1 MGCVAGVTGTW
12 CVVLQELRQLV
23 YVALRLSGV
32 NLWHAL
38 HFAGVAYSLWH
49 ALCWKCGMSLWHML
63 QETASCTMS
72 RSTHDWALFV
82 VLQEMASCTMSK
94 STLRSVTSY
103 SQRRSGPRDD
113 VDAGEVCTTSWTVM
127 TVRLAGLPQLFF
139 LSFSQS
145 LKFWKAF
152 YRSGK
157 WAVSEKFIAAFWFFL
172 NKQNCCTNIDLET
185 DRTKL
190 KSSTSWSAVSRHFES
205 CCSQDLSEEGI
216 VGRLQTQFWNGCCF

>member
-1 MGCVAGVTGTW
+1 MMCCVAGVASACMCYTSPEW
-12 CVVLQELRQLV
+12 CQLM
-23 YVALRLSGV
+23 ACILHCRSGV

-38 HFAGVAYSLWH
+38 HFAGVASSLWH

-127 TVRLAGLPQLFF
+127 TVRLAGLRQLFF
-139 LSFSQS
+139 ISFSQS

-157 WAVSEKFIAAFWFFL
+157 WAVSEKFIAAFWIYFF
-172 NKQNCCTNIDLET
+172 KQ
-185 DRTKL
+185 TKL
-190 KSSTSWSAVSRHFES
+190 LYKHWFRNWSHQVKKQHKLISCQQTFWVMLLARFVWGRYSR
-205 CCSQDLSEEGI
+205 
-216 VGRLQTQFWNGCCF
+216 